1 MGVIIMQ
8 EITKELLSQYS
19 GNFYKNKTNVVAMN
33 SVVNNGIVKSAKNY
47 EDKRIYNHNFSIE
60 IQTGDITSQKQ
71 SGRCW
76 MFAAL
81 NFMRL
86 EVMKKLNL
94 ETIELSQSYPLF
106 WDKLEKSNYFLENI
120 IQTLDQ
126 DVKSREIMFLL
137 SNPMQDGGQWDM
149 FKNIVKKYG
158 VLPKEMMPEVVSSSA
173 TKQLNKYLTLK
184 LREFARDLRNAYQQE
199 ESIDELRNMKD
210 EMMETIYRMLTISL
224 GEPPKEFTFET
235 RDKDNEF
242 IRIENITPQEFFAQY
257 VGINLDDYVSIVNAP
272 TEDKPFENTFTVKF
286 LGNIVE
292 GDRVKYLNL
301 PIDELKKLAIKQMK
315 DGKAVWFGSDVGQF
329 VEREDGIMD
338 LEVLQVDK
346 LFSTKFNMSK
356 ADRLDYGESL
366 MTHAMVLTG
375 VNIDSNG
382 KANRYRVENSWGED
396 CGKKGFFVMSDQ
408 WFDEFTYQVVID
420 KKYLTKEQLE
430 MLNQEPIEL
439 APWDP
444 MGSLAIVK

>member
-1 MGVIIMQ
+1 MQ

-184 LREFARDLRNAYQQE
+184 LREFARDLRNAYKQG

-356 ADRLDYGESL
+356 VDRLDYGESL

>member
-1 MGVIIMQ
+1 
-8 EITKELLSQYS
+8 
-19 GNFYKNKTNVVAMN
+19 
-33 SVVNNGIVKSAKNY
+33 
-47 EDKRIYNHNFSIE
+47 
-60 IQTGDITSQKQ
+60 
-71 SGRCW
+71 
-76 MFAAL
+76 
-81 NFMRL
+81 
-86 EVMKKLNL
+86 
-94 ETIELSQSYPLF
+94 
-106 WDKLEKSNYFLENI
+106 
-120 IQTLDQ
+120 
-126 DVKSREIMFLL
+126 
-137 SNPMQDGGQWDM
+137 
-149 FKNIVKKYG
+149 
-158 VLPKEMMPEVVSSSA
+158 
-173 TKQLNKYLTLK
+173 
-184 LREFARDLRNAYQQE
+184 
-199 ESIDELRNMKD
+199 
-210 EMMETIYRMLTISL
+210 ME
-224 GEPPKEFTFET
+224 
-235 RDKDNEF
+235 
-242 IRIENITPQEFFAQY
+242 
-257 VGINLDDYVSIVNAP
+257 
-272 TEDKPFENTFTVKF
+272 
-286 LGNIVE
+286 
-292 GDRVKYLNL
+292 
-301 PIDELKKLAIKQMK
+301 
-315 DGKAVWFGSDVGQF
+315 KAVWFGSDVGQF

>member
-1 MGVIIMQ
+1 MQ

-19 GNFYKNKTNVVAMN
+19 GNFYKNETNVVAMN

-346 LFSTKFNMSK
+346 LFSTTFNMSK

-366 MTHAMVLTG
+366 MTHAMLLTG

>member
-184 LREFARDLRNAYQQE
+184 LREFARDLRNAYKQG

-356 ADRLDYGESL
+356 VDRLDYGESL

>member
-1 MGVIIMQ
+1 MQ
-8 EITKELLSQYS
+8 EITKELLSKYS

-184 LREFARDLRNAYQQE
+184 LREFARDLRNAYKQE
-199 ESIDELRNMKD
+199 KSIDELRNMKD